1 MRLQATRN
9 LAIVMREK
17 RTTHGGHVCFGMPQP
32 KTFATLATL
41 VTLGAA
47 LPVQAQP
54 TPTDPRA
61 PEAPAPAAPDS
72 AAPPSITGLI
82 FRVNQQI
89 TEKAQTAPE
98 PGAGTA
104 TATATAPSTLESC
117 QAVSVEL
124 TRGALNARNN
134 SSDAQLTFSDL
145 PPGPYRYTVRCQSEG
160 VASQPSHGTVEV
172 VANKLTPVDITV
184 EAKRYSNVGSTFE
197 LTGAAI
203 SIRGGSPDQKGGEL
217 DSKSRDLTVLAD
229 LGYIT
234 SRGAHQGVDEL
245 AFTDLG
251 VWSLAA
257 ALTPQRRL
265 TFGAKV
271 AGLTKSPVAVDGN
284 VLQLAGGDISYAFA
298 PHLAV
303 QAAAQWRTGLGA
315 TRAVIDAGAG
325 VTWRQ
330 QHAEFVKTEF
340 SLGVQSLTHR
350 TAMASNLTSGFV
362 TGSAEVQLCW
372 NDCRRRFGASWF
384 GFDAAIPVAHS
395 NSKLDLVGAKPNS
408 ALGFHVGSF
417 MRVNSRFDLFADV
430 AWHDR
435 GESAAP
441 KTEAGT
447 LLGGFDQLQLSLGAI
462 FYFHTGKHAAD
473 HSRDYV
479 LAL

>member
-1 MRLQATRN
+1 MT
-9 LAIVMREK
+9 
-17 RTTHGGHVCFGMPQP
+17 QP
-32 KTFATLATL
+32 KTFATLAAL
-41 VTLGAA
+41 ATLGAA

-54 TPTDPRA
+54 TPSTPTT
-61 PEAPAPAAPDS
+61 PAAPPALATGLVFRVHQKIMPS
-72 AAPPSITGLI
+72 AAT
-82 FRVNQQI
+82 QAT
-89 TEKAQTAPE
+89 TESPIQPKPE
-98 PGAGTA
+98 PTTA
-104 TATATAPSTLESC
+104 TIEPC
-117 QAVSVEL
+117 PAVTVEL
-124 TRGALNARNN
+124 KRGVLTASNQ
-134 SSDAQLTFSDL
+134 SSDAQVSFSDL
-145 PPGPYRYTVRCQSEG
+145 PAGTYSYSVRCENG
-160 VASQPSHGTVEV
+160 DFNGKPSRGTVEV
-172 VANKLTPVDITV
+172 TTGTLTPVDLTIEATRQPTSFDYHGYGETITI
-184 EAKRYSNVGSTFE
+184 RSGS
-197 LTGAAI
+197 A
-203 SIRGGSPDQKGGEL
+203 DQKGGEL

-234 SRGAHQGVDEL
+234 SRGSHQGVDAL

-271 AGLTKSPVAVDGN
+271 AGLSKSPVAVDGQ

-303 QAAAQWRTGLGA
+303 QAAAQWRAGLGA

-330 QHAEFVKTEF
+330 QHAQFVKTEF
-340 SLGVQSLTHR
+340 SVGVQSLTHR
-350 TAMASNLTSGFV
+350 NQMAPNLTSGFV

-395 NSKLDLVGAKPNS
+395 NSKLDLVGAKPNN

-417 MRVNSRFDLFADV
+417 MRVNDRFDLFADV

-435 GESAAP
+435 GEAAAP
-441 KTEAGT
+441 TTEAGT